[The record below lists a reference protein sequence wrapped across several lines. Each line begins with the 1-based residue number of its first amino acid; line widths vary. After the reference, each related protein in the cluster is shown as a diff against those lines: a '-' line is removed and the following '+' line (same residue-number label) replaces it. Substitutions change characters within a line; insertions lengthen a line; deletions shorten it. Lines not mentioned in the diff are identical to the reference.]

1 MKTKTTQIGL
11 GLAALGRPEYIN
23 IRDNYDIDK
32 SISAFK
38 KNTFDVLD
46 NAYKSGIRYF
56 DTAPSYGKGEQ
67 FLLEWH
73 QEKKY
78 DDVYF
83 GTKWG
88 YTYVADWQLN
98 YNGKHE
104 IKEHSLEK
112 LIEQW
117 ETSKNLLPN
126 LKYYQIHSAT
136 LDSGVL
142 ENTSVHQKLAELSTK
157 FNIKIGLSASG
168 VHQSEIIKKALK
180 IKVENQKLF
189 DVFQITYNFLEQ
201 RTKEIIK
208 ELHELNKTI
217 IIKEALANGRIFD
230 KENDILTLLSK
241 KYNVGKD
248 AIAIRFVMDSIN
260 PDIILS
266 GAFST
271 KQLEENLNANQFQLT
286 IDELSALKKLKIKS
300 KDYWQE
306 RSELEWR

>member
-1 MKTKTTQIGL
+1 MNTKTTQIGL

-32 SISAFK
+32 SISEFK

-56 DTAPSYGKGEQ
+56 DIAPSYGKGEQ

-78 DDVYF
+78 HDVYF

-117 ETSKNLLPN
+117 ETSKALLPN

-136 LDSGVL
+136 LDSSVL

-157 FNIKIGLSASG
+157 FDIKIGLSASG
-168 VHQSEIIKKALK
+168 VHQSEIVKTALK
-180 IKVENQKLF
+180 IKVDNQQLF

-201 RTKEIIK
+201 STKEIIK
-208 ELHELNKTI
+208 KLYKLNKTI
-217 IIKEALANGRIFD
+217 IIKEALANGRIFN
-230 KENDILTLLSK
+230 KENDILTLL
-241 KYNVGKD
+241 
-248 AIAIRFVMDSIN
+248 
-260 PDIILS
+260 
-266 GAFST
+266 
-271 KQLEENLNANQFQLT
+271 
-286 IDELSALKKLKIKS
+286 
-300 KDYWQE
+300 
-306 RSELEWR
+306 